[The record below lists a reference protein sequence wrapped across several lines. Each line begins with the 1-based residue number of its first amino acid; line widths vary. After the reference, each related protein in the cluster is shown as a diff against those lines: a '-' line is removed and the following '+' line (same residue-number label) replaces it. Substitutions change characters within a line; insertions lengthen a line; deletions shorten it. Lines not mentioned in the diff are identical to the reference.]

1 MKLFSVLSVILFTSF
16 SLSAQTVEYSEIHWG
31 LSDAANKRLHVKD
44 VLPFEGLAQ
53 EELKDR
59 TNRWLDLQL
68 SKDKVFEWRM
78 GEGSSKQ
85 SWFLAQGEPYD
96 VDGLHRIWTKYM
108 VCNECIM
115 TFKNAKSGVEGHY
128 RIDFRFQ
135 KGKLLMVMSSFY
147 SSGDNTNVE
156 DWMVTKGE
164 LTIEPNDPRATAL
177 IEFFNLVKADLKTF
191 IESAG
196 KKQDIDNW

>member
-1 MKLFSVLSVILFTSF
+1 MKLFSVLTIILFTSF
-16 SLSAQTVEYSEIHWG
+16 SLSAQNVEYSEIHWG
-31 LSDAANKRLHVKD
+31 LNNAVNKRLHIKDIVK
-44 VLPFEGLAQ
+44 FEGIDQ

-59 TNRWLDLQL
+59 TDRWLDLQL

-96 VDGLHRIWTKYM
+96 VDGSHRIWTKYM
-108 VCNECIM
+108 VCNECIK
-115 TFKNAKSGVEGHY
+115 TFKNSKFGSEGHY
-128 RIDFRFQ
+128 RIDFRF
-135 KGKLLMVMSSFY
+135 KNGKLLMVMSSFN

-164 LTIEPNDPRATAL
+164 LTIDPSDPRATAL
-177 IEFFNLVKADLKTF
+177 VEYFNLVKEDLKTF
-191 IESAG
+191 IETAG